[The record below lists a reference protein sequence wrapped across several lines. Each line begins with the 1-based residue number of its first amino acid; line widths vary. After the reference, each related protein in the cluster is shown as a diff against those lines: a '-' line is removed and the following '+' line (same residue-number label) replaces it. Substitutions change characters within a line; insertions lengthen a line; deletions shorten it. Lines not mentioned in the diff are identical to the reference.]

1 MQLTC
6 ALTFIVLAGM
16 VSAASAQSSNPE
28 KDFFPMP
35 AAPATAKASQPAVVT
50 PPANPAP
57 APSPEP
63 AADTSKAAPQ
73 PVVAGPA
80 VNDAPPVVRPDA
92 DVGPSNVVAPM
103 ANPVPA
109 DLPSANGNPPASAA
123 PAVVGAE
130 DAVPVPPSVTGS
142 GDAAAAGGST
152 SSTPGATS
160 STEEQRA
167 TTAPTAPDAAPAK
180 VDNAAAAPEP
190 PMAPAMAEIAATPMP
205 RYTSVWERIRA
216 GFKMP
221 EMSDALVRKWENF
234 YAARPEYW
242 QRINERGRRY
252 LYFITAEIE
261 RRGMPLEIAL
271 LPIIE
276 SAYNPEALSR
286 ARASGIW
293 QFIPATG
300 KLYGLQQNWWLDDRR
315 DVSAATSGALDYLQ
329 KLHDMFG
336 DWQLALASY
345 NWGEGAVQRAMN
357 RNRAKQKPTD
367 YASLKIPTETRNYLP
382 KLQAVKNL
390 IMAPE
395 KYGLSLPDVPDTPYF
410 TTVTTGRQI
419 DVALAARLAG
429 MPLEDFRIL
438 NPAHNRPVMAG
449 VGEQRINLPSDKA
462 DAFVANLDAYKLP
475 LVSWRPYQLKI
486 GEKLEQVAQRFGI
499 DVQELKRVNGLSG
512 RRKLAPGH
520 TLLVPGAPGD
530 ALASPIQTALFKEAP
545 REGPGWH
552 RVRRG
557 ETLAGIA
564 RRYDMTPADLRKLNG
579 LRDDAVAPGGRLRL
593 NEGAVGNSGK
603 SKAGKRSKKKTV
615 TPTRRR

>member
-1 MQLTC
+1 MT
-6 ALTFIVLAGM
+6 
-16 VSAASAQSSNPE
+16 
-28 KDFFPMP
+28 
-35 AAPATAKASQPAVVT
+35 QPGL
-50 PPANPAP
+50 
-57 APSPEP
+57 P
-63 AADTSKAAPQ
+63 AADEVASTIADAPTI
-73 PVVAGPA
+73 PA
-80 VNDAPPVVRPDA
+80 VAEF
-92 DVGPSNVVAPM
+92 
-103 ANPVPA
+103 
-109 DLPSANGNPPASAA
+109 
-123 PAVVGAE
+123 AVTK
-130 DAVPVPPSVTGS
+130 PKY
-142 GDAAAAGGST
+142 
-152 SSTPGATS
+152 AT
-160 STEEQRA
+160 
-167 TTAPTAPDAAPAK
+167 
-180 VDNAAAAPEP
+180 
-190 PMAPAMAEIAATPMP
+190 
-205 RYTSVWERIRA
+205 VWERIRV

-221 EMSDALVRKWENF
+221 DIDDPLVRKWENF

-315 DVSAATSGALDYLQ
+315 DVGAATSGALDYLE

-345 NWGEGAVQRAMN
+345 NWGEGAVQRAMS
-357 RNRAKQKPTD
+357 RNRALRKPVD

-390 IMAPE
+390 IIAPE
-395 KYGLSLPDVPDTPYF
+395 KFGLSLPEVPDAPYF

-419 DVALAARLAG
+419 DVALAARLAD

-449 VGEQRINLPSDKA
+449 SGEQKINLPWDKA
-462 DAFVANLDAYKLP
+462 ETFVLNLDAYALP
-475 LVSWRPYQLKI
+475 LVSWRPYQVKL
-486 GEKLEQVAQRFGI
+486 GEKLEHVAERFGMNLL
-499 DVQELKRVNGLSG
+499 ELKRVNGLSG
-512 RRKLAPGH
+512 RRKVAPGH
-520 TLLVPGAPGD
+520 TLLVPGSAADAAAP
-530 ALASPIQTALFKEAP
+530 PIQTALFKDAP
-545 REGPGWH
+545 RDGPGMH

-564 RRYDMTPADLRKLNG
+564 SRYDLTPAELKKLNG
-579 LRDDAVAPGGRLRL
+579 LQGDAIPTGSRLRL
-593 NEGAVGNSGK
+593 HDGASVSAGK
-603 SKAGKRSKKKTV
+603 VKAGKRGSKKKTV